1 MVSIKLTKKKAV
13 DRVITDLNGAIEQ
26 LKQINEREVELIP
39 DKYLKQLARTTE
51 IIVVVADML
60 SDMEYEG

>member
-1 MVSIKLTKKKAV
+1 MNIKLTKKKSV